1 MKSFLHNVTSVIL
14 ATLMLFTT
22 MSFTLEMHYCGDSL
36 IDFSLIQNVHNC
48 GMEEQYLPNCENEI
62 SEKSCCT
69 DKQVVIEGQ
78 DNFQITIDKLNTGQ
92 QVFVATLFY
101 TYINLYEGLDK
112 NILLYRDYKPPIL
125 IRDIHKLH
133 ETYLI

>member
-1 MKSFLHNVTSVIL
+1 
-14 ATLMLFTT
+14 MLFVT
-22 MSFTLEMHYCGDSL
+22 MSFTVDMHYCGDSL
-36 IDFSLIQNVHNC
+36 VDFSLIQNAHTC
-48 GMEEQYLPNCENEI
+48 GMEERHAPNCEIEI

-69 DKQVVIEGQ
+69 DKQIIIEGQ
-78 DNFQITIDKLNTGQ
+78 DELQISIDKITVGQ

-101 TYINLYEGLDK
+101 TYINPFEGLDK
-112 NILLYRDYKPPIL
+112 SIHLYRDYKPPIL